1 MFDIDTFI
9 DRCQSCLAETE
20 PRRAIRETLTE
31 AVQDATSVAAAMQPR
46 AAGLT
51 LLHRSEELTV
61 VHVVW
66 APGMELFAHDHRMW
80 ACIGIYTGRE
90 DNSFFRRATDAR
102 SGLTGS
108 GGKTLDEGDVVL
120 LGDDT
125 IHAVTNPLGTLTGAL
140 HVYGGDFVAQ
150 PRSQWLPP
158 DLDEE
163 PYDSEVVNRA
173 FADANDQWLSEPHGR
188 TQ

>member
-31 AVQDATSVAAAMQPR
+31 AVHDATSVAAAMQPR
-46 AAGLT
+46 AGGLT

-66 APGMELFAHDHRMW
+66 APGMDLFAHDHRMW

-90 DNSFFRRATDAR
+90 DNTFFRRPTDSR

-125 IHAVTNPLGTLTGAL
+125 IHAVSNPLGTLTGAL

-158 DLDEE
+158 ELDEA

-173 FADANDQWLSEPHGR
+173 FADANDKWLSEPHGR
-188 TQ
+188 TP